1 MANKSEVIIPVD
13 LDTKKFDDKIQKLEN
28 KAKKVTRDIERE
40 TSQKELFEQ
49 SFNASLDRAD
59 ELEKKIEDIK
69 NKTADYDKLME
80 DAVKDY
86 QSSDKSFAEKQ
97 YLDERIRSLEYTKA
111 VEEAGIKDIVSQ
123 IDLERT
129 KQNEIALL
137 IQKQE
142 DKIKSK
148 SESLKEINNDLNS
161 TIQKQQE
168 YKEKIEQTNK
178 EQERHKLKE
187 IQKQLNDVGQATNG
201 VIRKIIKWG
210 LALFSI
216 RSAYNFIRSAVS
228 TLAGT
233 NEQIGADIEYIRW
246 ALATTL
252 QPIIETL
259 INLAYTLLQY
269 INYIA
274 NAWFGVN
281 LFAKATAENFKKT
294 KDGVKG
300 VNTEAKKL
308 QKTLAGFDEM
318 NILQENGSTSA
329 GGGGGGIGNIMPST
343 DLSQMLPDVEIPGWI
358 KWIAENGEFL
368 ASIIVGIG
376 GAFATWQILEL
387 LDHLKLLGDG
397 FTGFQQLL
405 VTLGIGLIFKG
416 IYDVVTDWGEHI
428 ETVIGDVG
436 EIITGFGIM
445 LVGIDPKAWWGWAIL
460 GVGFLLDLVPHIFDT
475 RDATEKLKDA
485 QDKLNE
491 SQQEYI
497 NASKNQLNAFK
508 NAKQAEDDLTK
519 AGEALGLSKEETKKK
534 AQELYDLIKDKGI
547 SAYDELS
554 DSDKKLYDAYL
565 NELDAQDRLKKANK
579 EVSDAKKQEVKD
591 NLEVQKYIAITT
603 GNYKD
608 YGDAI
613 VKAYKEGAISS
624 GEAGVRMGDVL
635 KNLDNETKK
644 TFVTDMPWQVAQ
656 FSNSFKNAMDA
667 ISGTTNIFSRDIPY
681 SVEKSMISVDN
692 LKDKLN
698 IAYSIFKKF
707 TGVNIKATV
716 NSSGG
721 IVTNAK
727 GGIVTKLATGGIVN
741 RPGRGVPVANSY
753 MGEAG
758 REGILPLTDSQA
770 METLGQA
777 IGRYISL
784 NATIPIYMGNRQIAR
799 EIQKI
804 QAEDDFAYNG
814 G

>member
-1 MANKSEVIIPVD
+1 MAQGEVVIDTRVKTTKAEKD
-13 LDTKKFDDKIQKLEN
+13 L
-28 KAKKVTRDIERE
+28 AK
-40 TSQKELFEQ
+40 FEQ
-49 SFNASLDRAD
+49 ELEKFNEKGKQLLEQKAELEVSKQSFEEAKQQLEKYTSYLDRAKEKQKSLKGD
-59 ELEKKIEDIK
+59 FSDTGSQKFQQMSDLIKMLEQDVENYKSQVKITGEEYEKMQPKLNQINEQIKENAKNQNEVKQKIEETNKKINQNRLKEVQQQLS
-69 NKTADYDKLME
+69 N
-80 DAVKDY
+80 
-86 QSSDKSFAEKQ
+86 
-97 YLDERIRSLEYTKA
+97 IRS
-111 VEEAGIKDIVSQ
+111 
-123 IDLERT
+123 
-129 KQNEIALL
+129 
-137 IQKQE
+137 
-142 DKIKSK
+142 
-148 SESLKEINNDLNS
+148 S
-161 TIQKQQE
+161 T
-168 YKEKIEQTNK
+168 
-178 EQERHKLKE
+178 
-187 IQKQLNDVGQATNG
+187 DG
-201 VIRKIIKWG
+201 VVRKMLKWG

-246 ALATTL
+246 ALASTL
-252 QPIIETL
+252 QPVIETI

-281 LFAKATAENFKKT
+281 LFAKASAENFKKT

-318 NILQENGSTSA
+318 NILQENGSTGS

-343 DLSQMLPDVEIPGWI
+343 DLSKMLPDVEIPGWV

-376 GAFATWQILEL
+376 GAFATWKVLEL
-387 LDHLKLLGDG
+387 LGKLKLLGDG
-397 FTGFQQLL
+397 FTGFQQTL
-405 VTLGIGLIFKG
+405 VALGIGLIFKG
-416 IYDVVTDWGEHI
+416 IYDIVTDWGEHI
-428 ETVIGDVG
+428 ETIIGDVG
-436 EIITGFGIM
+436 EVITGFGTM
-445 LVGIDPKAWWGWAIL
+445 MVGINPTSWWSWAIL

-475 RDATEKLKDA
+475 RSETEKLKDA
-485 QDKLNE
+485 QDKLNK

-534 AQELYDLIKDKGI
+534 AQELYELIKGKGI

-554 DSDKKLYDAYL
+554 ESDRNLYDAYL
-565 NELDAQDRLKKANK
+565 NELDAQERLKKSNQ
-579 EVSDAKKQEVKD
+579 EVSDAKKQEIRD
-591 NLEVQKYIAITT
+591 NLEVQKYTAITT
-603 GNYKD
+603 GNYKE

-613 VKAYKEGAISS
+613 VDAYKKGAITS
-624 GEAGVRMGDVL
+624 GDAGMRMSEVL
-635 KNLDNETKK
+635 KNLDKDTKK
-644 TFVTDMPWQVAQ
+644 TFEQDIPWQIKQ
-656 FSNSFKNAMDA
+656 SSNAFKNSMDT
-667 ISGTTNIFSRDIPY
+667 ILGTSQTIFTKDIPY
-681 SVEKSMISVDN
+681 SINKSLSSLSN
-692 LKDKLN
+692 LNSLLSNTNTLFSKIGVKPITVKVN
-698 IAYSIFKKF
+698 G
-707 TGVNIKATV
+707 TGNYAAV
-716 NSSGG
+716 
-721 IVTNAK
+721 

-741 RPGRGVPVANSY
+741 RPGRGIPVASSQ

-777 IGRYISL
+777 IGKYISL